1 MLKMIIV
8 DDEKIIRETIHSLID
23 WNSLGIDVA
32 AVCKDGIE
40 AFDCI
45 LDEYPDIV
53 MTDIKMPG
61 LSGLDLIEKVR
72 AAQLNTEFIILSGY
86 GEFEFAR
93 TAMRYGVKHY
103 LLKPSN
109 ETEITQ
115 VIVSCVE
122 TCKSKTASRV
132 DSLLTQLFL
141 TEMPPEKL
149 LQRRFFTELS
159 GEQDVDLAKTQIIR
173 LVMEASKKEYY
184 PLSKL
189 QTTDSLMA
197 VNVCVTMN
205 DLIPSA
211 EQIMTSIFSVEPQHK
226 YTDCVEKVIK
236 YIGEHLS
243 DSNLSLKWIS
253 ENYLFM
259 NPDYVSK
266 MFVKQTGSK
275 FSAYVTELRIQEA
288 KKLLLEHS
296 EESPYAVAEMVGFG
310 NNPQYF
316 SQIFKKYTK
325 LSPKDYVKSMLW
337 NRKTAAIQNPIRK
350 IGRCSYFVYKSFK
363 EFSIPQH
370 VLDISV
376 SYTITIETNKTKT

>member
-109 ETEITQ
+109 ETRRSRRS
-115 VIVSCVE
+115 VVVPCGNLL
-122 TCKSKTASRV
+122 KSKTASRV

-159 GEQDVDLAKTQIIR
+159 GEQDVGSGQDPDDP
-173 LVMEASKKEYY
+173 SGNGG
-184 PLSKL
+184 L
-189 QTTDSLMA
+189 QEGILPYSANCGARHSLMR
-197 VNVCVTMN
+197 
-205 DLIPSA
+205 
-211 EQIMTSIFSVEPQHK
+211 
-226 YTDCVEKVIK
+226 
-236 YIGEHLS
+236 
-243 DSNLSLKWIS
+243 S
-253 ENYLFM
+253 E
-259 NPDYVSK
+259 
-266 MFVKQTGSK
+266 
-275 FSAYVTELRIQEA
+275 R
-288 KKLLLEHS
+288 
-296 EESPYAVAEMVGFG
+296 
-310 NNPQYF
+310 
-316 SQIFKKYTK
+316 
-325 LSPKDYVKSMLW
+325 
-337 NRKTAAIQNPIRK
+337 
-350 IGRCSYFVYKSFK
+350 
-363 EFSIPQH
+363 
-370 VLDISV
+370 SV
-376 SYTITIETNKTKT
+376 SP

>member
-45 LDEYPDIV
+45 LDEY
-53 MTDIKMPG
+53 
-61 LSGLDLIEKVR
+61 
-72 AAQLNTEFIILSGY
+72 
-86 GEFEFAR
+86 
-93 TAMRYGVKHY
+93 AMRYGVKHY

-159 GEQDVDLAKTQIIR
+159 GEQDVDLAKTQMIR

-211 EQIMTSIFSVEPQHK
+211 EQIMTSI
-226 YTDCVEKVIK
+226 
-236 YIGEHLS
+236 
-243 DSNLSLKWIS
+243 S
-253 ENYLFM
+253 E
-259 NPDYVSK
+259 
-266 MFVKQTGSK
+266 
-275 FSAYVTELRIQEA
+275 
-288 KKLLLEHS
+288 
-296 EESPYAVAEMVGFG
+296 
-310 NNPQYF
+310 
-316 SQIFKKYTK
+316 
-325 LSPKDYVKSMLW
+325 
-337 NRKTAAIQNPIRK
+337 
-350 IGRCSYFVYKSFK
+350 
-363 EFSIPQH
+363 SI
-370 VLDISV
+370 
-376 SYTITIETNKTKT
+376 

>member
-149 LQRRFFTELS
+149 LQRRFFHR
-159 GEQDVDLAKTQIIR
+159 IIR
-173 LVMEASKKEYY
+173 GTGCGSGQD
-184 PLSKL
+184 PDDPSGNGGL
-189 QTTDSLMA
+189 QEGILPA
-197 VNVCVTMN
+197 
-205 DLIPSA
+205 
-211 EQIMTSIFSVEPQHK
+211 Q
-226 YTDCVEKVIK
+226 
-236 YIGEHLS
+236 
-243 DSNLSLKWIS
+243 
-253 ENYLFM
+253 
-259 NPDYVSK
+259 
-266 MFVKQTGSK
+266 QTADHRQSHGSQRLCHH
-275 FSAYVTELRIQEA
+275 E
-288 KKLLLEHS
+288 
-296 EESPYAVAEMVGFG
+296 
-310 NNPQYF
+310 
-316 SQIFKKYTK
+316 
-325 LSPKDYVKSMLW
+325 
-337 NRKTAAIQNPIRK
+337 
-350 IGRCSYFVYKSFK
+350 
-363 EFSIPQH
+363 
-370 VLDISV
+370 
-376 SYTITIETNKTKT
+376 

>member
-23 WNSLGIDVA
+23 WNSLGIDVV

-149 LQRRFFTELS
+149 LQMLSISKIYSLIRFLPYFLPRGGLFLPPRGS
-159 GEQDVDLAKTQIIR
+159 AAK
-173 LVMEASKKEYY
+173 
-184 PLSKL
+184 
-189 QTTDSLMA
+189 
-197 VNVCVTMN
+197 
-205 DLIPSA
+205 
-211 EQIMTSIFSVEPQHK
+211 
-226 YTDCVEKVIK
+226 
-236 YIGEHLS
+236 
-243 DSNLSLKWIS
+243 
-253 ENYLFM
+253 
-259 NPDYVSK
+259 
-266 MFVKQTGSK
+266 
-275 FSAYVTELRIQEA
+275 
-288 KKLLLEHS
+288 
-296 EESPYAVAEMVGFG
+296 PY
-310 NNPQYF
+310 Q
-316 SQIFKKYTK
+316 
-325 LSPKDYVKSMLW
+325 L
-337 NRKTAAIQNPIRK
+337 
-350 IGRCSYFVYKSFK
+350 
-363 EFSIPQH
+363 FSIAFRSS
-370 VLDISV
+370 SV
-376 SYTITIETNKTKT
+376 ACAVSGVTRTPSVT

>member
-109 ETEITQ
+109 ETENTQ

-149 LQRRFFTELS
+149 LQRRFFT
-159 GEQDVDLAKTQIIR
+159 IIR
-173 LVMEASKKEYY
+173 GTGCGSGQD
-184 PLSKL
+184 PDDPSGNGGL
-189 QTTDSLMA
+189 QEGILPA
-197 VNVCVTMN
+197 
-205 DLIPSA
+205 
-211 EQIMTSIFSVEPQHK
+211 Q
-226 YTDCVEKVIK
+226 
-236 YIGEHLS
+236 
-243 DSNLSLKWIS
+243 
-253 ENYLFM
+253 
-259 NPDYVSK
+259 
-266 MFVKQTGSK
+266 QTADHRQSHGSQRLCHH
-275 FSAYVTELRIQEA
+275 E
-288 KKLLLEHS
+288 
-296 EESPYAVAEMVGFG
+296 
-310 NNPQYF
+310 
-316 SQIFKKYTK
+316 
-325 LSPKDYVKSMLW
+325 
-337 NRKTAAIQNPIRK
+337 
-350 IGRCSYFVYKSFK
+350 
-363 EFSIPQH
+363 
-370 VLDISV
+370 
-376 SYTITIETNKTKT
+376 

>member
-141 TEMPPEKL
+141 TEMPPENFC
-149 LQRRFFTELS
+149 REDFYR
-159 GEQDVDLAKTQIIR
+159 IIR
-173 LVMEASKKEYY
+173 GTGCGSGQD
-184 PLSKL
+184 PDDPSGNGGL
-189 QTTDSLMA
+189 QEGILPA
-197 VNVCVTMN
+197 
-205 DLIPSA
+205 
-211 EQIMTSIFSVEPQHK
+211 Q
-226 YTDCVEKVIK
+226 
-236 YIGEHLS
+236 
-243 DSNLSLKWIS
+243 
-253 ENYLFM
+253 
-259 NPDYVSK
+259 
-266 MFVKQTGSK
+266 QTADHRQSHGSQRLCHH
-275 FSAYVTELRIQEA
+275 E
-288 KKLLLEHS
+288 
-296 EESPYAVAEMVGFG
+296 
-310 NNPQYF
+310 
-316 SQIFKKYTK
+316 
-325 LSPKDYVKSMLW
+325 
-337 NRKTAAIQNPIRK
+337 
-350 IGRCSYFVYKSFK
+350 
-363 EFSIPQH
+363 
-370 VLDISV
+370 
-376 SYTITIETNKTKT
+376 

>member
-149 LQRRFFTELS
+149 FAEKIFHR
-159 GEQDVDLAKTQIIR
+159 IIR
-173 LVMEASKKEYY
+173 GTGCGSGQD
-184 PLSKL
+184 PDDPSGNGGL
-189 QTTDSLMA
+189 QEGILPA
-197 VNVCVTMN
+197 
-205 DLIPSA
+205 
-211 EQIMTSIFSVEPQHK
+211 Q
-226 YTDCVEKVIK
+226 
-236 YIGEHLS
+236 
-243 DSNLSLKWIS
+243 
-253 ENYLFM
+253 
-259 NPDYVSK
+259 
-266 MFVKQTGSK
+266 QTADHRQSHGSQRLCHH
-275 FSAYVTELRIQEA
+275 E
-288 KKLLLEHS
+288 
-296 EESPYAVAEMVGFG
+296 
-310 NNPQYF
+310 
-316 SQIFKKYTK
+316 
-325 LSPKDYVKSMLW
+325 
-337 NRKTAAIQNPIRK
+337 
-350 IGRCSYFVYKSFK
+350 
-363 EFSIPQH
+363 
-370 VLDISV
+370 
-376 SYTITIETNKTKT
+376 

>member
-141 TEMPPEKL
+141 TEMPTGKTFAEKIFH
-149 LQRRFFTELS
+149 R
-159 GEQDVDLAKTQIIR
+159 IIR
-173 LVMEASKKEYY
+173 GTGCGSGQDLDDPSGNGG
-184 PLSKL
+184 L
-189 QTTDSLMA
+189 QEGILPA
-197 VNVCVTMN
+197 
-205 DLIPSA
+205 
-211 EQIMTSIFSVEPQHK
+211 Q
-226 YTDCVEKVIK
+226 
-236 YIGEHLS
+236 
-243 DSNLSLKWIS
+243 
-253 ENYLFM
+253 
-259 NPDYVSK
+259 
-266 MFVKQTGSK
+266 QTADHRQSHGSQRLCHH
-275 FSAYVTELRIQEA
+275 E
-288 KKLLLEHS
+288 
-296 EESPYAVAEMVGFG
+296 
-310 NNPQYF
+310 
-316 SQIFKKYTK
+316 
-325 LSPKDYVKSMLW
+325 
-337 NRKTAAIQNPIRK
+337 
-350 IGRCSYFVYKSFK
+350 
-363 EFSIPQH
+363 
-370 VLDISV
+370 
-376 SYTITIETNKTKT
+376 

>member
-40 AFDCI
+40 ALDCI

-115 VIVSCVE
+115 VIMSCVE
-122 TCKSKTASRV
+122 TCKSKSASRV
-132 DSLLTQLFL
+132 DSLLTQLFF
-141 TEMPPEKL
+141 TDTPPEKL
-149 LQRRFFTELS
+149 LQRKFFTELS
-159 GEQDVDLAKTQIIR
+159 GEQDVDLAKTQMIR

-205 DLIPSA
+205 DLIPCA

-253 ENYLFM
+253 EN
-259 NPDYVSK
+259 
-266 MFVKQTGSK
+266 
-275 FSAYVTELRIQEA
+275 
-288 KKLLLEHS
+288 
-296 EESPYAVAEMVGFG
+296 
-310 NNPQYF
+310 
-316 SQIFKKYTK
+316 
-325 LSPKDYVKSMLW
+325 
-337 NRKTAAIQNPIRK
+337 
-350 IGRCSYFVYKSFK
+350 
-363 EFSIPQH
+363 
-370 VLDISV
+370 
-376 SYTITIETNKTKT
+376 

>member
-141 TEMPPEKL
+141 TECHRKNFCRE
-149 LQRRFFTELS
+149 
-159 GEQDVDLAKTQIIR
+159 D
-173 LVMEASKKEYY
+173 
-184 PLSKL
+184 
-189 QTTDSLMA
+189 
-197 VNVCVTMN
+197 
-205 DLIPSA
+205 
-211 EQIMTSIFSVEPQHK
+211 FSQ
-226 YTDCVEKVIK
+226 
-236 YIGEHLS
+236 
-243 DSNLSLKWIS
+243 
-253 ENYLFM
+253 NYL
-259 NPDYVSK
+259 
-266 MFVKQTGSK
+266 
-275 FSAYVTELRIQEA
+275 
-288 KKLLLEHS
+288 
-296 EESPYAVAEMVGFG
+296 G
-310 NNPQYF
+310 NRMWIWPR
-316 SQIFKKYTK
+316 
-325 LSPKDYVKSMLW
+325 P
-337 NRKTAAIQNPIRK
+337 R
-350 IGRCSYFVYKSFK
+350 
-363 EFSIPQH
+363 
-370 VLDISV
+370 
-376 SYTITIETNKTKT
+376 

>member
-23 WNSLGIDVA
+23 WNSLGIDVV

-122 TCKSKTASRV
+122 TCKSTGKTFA
-132 DSLLTQLFL
+132 
-141 TEMPPEKL
+141 EKIFH
-149 LQRRFFTELS
+149 R
-159 GEQDVDLAKTQIIR
+159 IIR
-173 LVMEASKKEYY
+173 GTGCGSGQD
-184 PLSKL
+184 PDDPSGNGGL
-189 QTTDSLMA
+189 QEGILPA
-197 VNVCVTMN
+197 
-205 DLIPSA
+205 
-211 EQIMTSIFSVEPQHK
+211 Q
-226 YTDCVEKVIK
+226 
-236 YIGEHLS
+236 
-243 DSNLSLKWIS
+243 
-253 ENYLFM
+253 
-259 NPDYVSK
+259 
-266 MFVKQTGSK
+266 QTADHRQSHGSQRLCHH
-275 FSAYVTELRIQEA
+275 E
-288 KKLLLEHS
+288 
-296 EESPYAVAEMVGFG
+296 
-310 NNPQYF
+310 
-316 SQIFKKYTK
+316 
-325 LSPKDYVKSMLW
+325 
-337 NRKTAAIQNPIRK
+337 
-350 IGRCSYFVYKSFK
+350 
-363 EFSIPQH
+363 
-370 VLDISV
+370 
-376 SYTITIETNKTKT
+376 